1 MIAILIVEDDR
12 DLGKALSA
20 QLIAEGFEVAWCQTQ
35 KEFLLVDTKKFAAA
49 VIDIN
54 LPDASGFDL
63 VKKLDVPVILMTAL
77 NTPENR
83 LQGLELGAVDF
94 IPKPFLFKELRIK
107 LDRLLASH
115 AQQITL
121 ANGVVIDL
129 LGRTIEESG
138 GSTTF
143 LNDRELKILK
153 FLIEKAPAVISR
165 DEILNHLFG
174 EDDTAS
180 HRSIDNVIVKLR
192 QLLKDEAHEYIKS
205 ARGVGYQWVGG
216 KHES

>member
-12 DLGKALSA
+12 DLGKALST
-20 QLIAEGFEVAWCQTQ
+20 QLIAEGFEVVWCQSQ
-35 KEFLLVDTKKFAAA
+35 KEFLLVDVKKFSAA

-54 LPDASGFDL
+54 LPDTSGFDI

-115 AQQITL
+115 TQQLTL
-121 ANGVVIDL
+121 VNGMVIDL
-129 LGRTIEESG
+129 LGRTIEEG
-138 GSTTF
+138 GETTF

-153 FLIEKAPAVISR
+153 FLIEKTPAVISR